1 MSLKRAAAL
10 IPFSG
15 PQPFWH
21 QGLVLW
27 KTIFQQMRGS
37 DDFGMIQGH
46 YIYCALYFYYYYI
59 SPTSDLQVLDP
70 GGWGPL
76 N

>member
-1 MSLKRAAAL
+1 MPLDSKQWFR
-10 IPFSG
+10 
-15 PQPFWH
+15 PFWH

-59 SPTSDLQVLDP
+59 SPTSYHHV
-70 GGWGPL
+70 
-76 N
+76 